1 MENKTEEILL
11 GFELEVHLP
20 YREDRFGMSETTEA
34 PDKTPWIARKTVA
47 IELSKIL
54 QVDVLAPRKLKKVT
68 KNWAVCPENDIDHCE
83 IEGSLG
89 VVEIISPPM
98 PIREALD
105 YFSQV
110 CEYCLDNGL
119 FASML
124 CGLHLNLS
132 LPSWKYRGRPVSQD
146 FKLNLIKLIDERSI
160 LKKGDRVSSDYTNT
174 HYDRLMPFAAYRLKL
189 DGSYIPGN
197 DLDEIIEESKSY
209 AINFAN
215 IKGSNP
221 YIEFR
226 HFGGEHIL
234 YDADWVRDKALELA
248 ETICAAELDYSRPE
262 QFPTK
267 YEAFM
272 VARSSEFVEDMKN
285 TLKIYK
291 FVSPEVVIRTV
302 DRGFLGDSKR
312 MFVTTKYGDIAMVHG
327 GPNIPHITLHV
338 GNSMYFKLEGD
349 LDVISQSGPLELC
362 EVIACYLLLKFKKYS
377 DVKLP
382 FKEIDHFIEGWLG
395 NS

>member
-1 MENKTEEILL
+1 MESKIEEILL

-20 YREDRFGMSETTEA
+20 FREDRFGMSETTEA
-34 PDKTPWIARKTVA
+34 PDETPWIARKTIA

-68 KNWAVCPENDIDHCE
+68 KNWAVCPENDIDHCD

-98 PIREALD
+98 PMKEALD

-189 DGSYIPGN
+189 DGSYIPSN
-197 DLDEIIEESKSY
+197 DLGEIIEESKSY

>member
-1 MENKTEEILL
+1 MENKIEEILL

-197 DLDEIIEESKSY
+197 DLDEIIEDSKSY

-215 IKGSNP
+215 IKGNNP

-248 ETICAAELDYSRPE
+248 ETICAAELDYRRPE

-267 YEAFM
+267 YEEFM

-291 FVSPEVVIRTV
+291 FVTPEVVIRTV

-312 MFVTTKYGDIAMVHG
+312 MFVTTKYGDIAMVHH
-327 GPNIPHITLHV
+327 GPNIPDITLYV
-338 GNSMYFKLEGD
+338 DNSMYFKLEGD
-349 LDVISQSGPLELC
+349 LDVISQRGPLELC

-382 FKEIDHFIEGWLG
+382 FEEIDQFIEGWLG
-395 NS
+395 KS

>member
-1 MENKTEEILL
+1 MESKIEEILL

-20 YREDRFGMSETTEA
+20 FREDRFGMSETTEA
-34 PDKTPWIARKTVA
+34 PDETPWIARKTIA

-68 KNWAVCPENDIDHCE
+68 KNWAVCPENDIDHCD

-189 DGSYIPGN
+189 DGSYIPSN
-197 DLDEIIEESKSY
+197 DLGEIIEESKSY

>member
-1 MENKTEEILL
+1 
-11 GFELEVHLP
+11 
-20 YREDRFGMSETTEA
+20 
-34 PDKTPWIARKTVA
+34 
-47 IELSKIL
+47 
-54 QVDVLAPRKLKKVT
+54 
-68 KNWAVCPENDIDHCE
+68 
-83 IEGSLG
+83 
-89 VVEIISPPM
+89 
-98 PIREALD
+98 LD

-189 DGSYIPGN
+189 DGSYIPSN
-197 DLDEIIEESKSY
+197 DLGEIIEESKSY